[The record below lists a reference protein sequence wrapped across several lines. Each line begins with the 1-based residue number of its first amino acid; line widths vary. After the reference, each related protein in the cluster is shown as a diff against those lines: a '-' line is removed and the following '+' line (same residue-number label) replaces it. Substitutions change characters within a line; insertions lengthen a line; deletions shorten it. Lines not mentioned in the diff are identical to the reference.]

1 MSAIAAIGINQTSER
16 VADHRSMI
24 GHDLALTVAPRRIIA
39 EAKVV
44 TTKTI
49 L

>member
-1 MSAIAAIGINQTSER
+1 MGINQTSER
-16 VADHRSMI
+16 AVADRRTMI
-24 GHDLALTVAPRRIIA
+24 GHDLAQTVPRPRIIA
-39 EAKVV
+39 ETNVV